1 MFEELTKEAVDELVL
16 KSQPMI
22 DKFQA
27 AVTEAVN
34 FALENALDRLSGA
47 KITISIELPPAK
59 AKPA

>member
-27 AVTEAVN
+27 AVTEALN

-47 KITISIELPPAK
+47 KITIELPPAK
-59 AKPA
+59 AKPV